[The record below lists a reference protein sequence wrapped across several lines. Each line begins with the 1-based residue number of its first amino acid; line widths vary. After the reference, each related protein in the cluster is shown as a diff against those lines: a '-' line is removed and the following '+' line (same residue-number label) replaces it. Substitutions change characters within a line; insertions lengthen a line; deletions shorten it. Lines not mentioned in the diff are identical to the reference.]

1 MMEPD
6 EIQTPELEDRVRSTV
21 FTTFTGAYSAGR
33 CGTVLD
39 LRYKTRIKYLDI
51 EDSHVD
57 LCPLAP
63 LLRASCSSI
72 I

>member
-21 FTTFTGAYSAGR
+21 FTTFTGTYSAGR

-39 LRYKTRIKYLDI
+39 LRYKTRI
-51 EDSHVD
+51 
-57 LCPLAP
+57 
-63 LLRASCSSI
+63 
-72 I
+72 